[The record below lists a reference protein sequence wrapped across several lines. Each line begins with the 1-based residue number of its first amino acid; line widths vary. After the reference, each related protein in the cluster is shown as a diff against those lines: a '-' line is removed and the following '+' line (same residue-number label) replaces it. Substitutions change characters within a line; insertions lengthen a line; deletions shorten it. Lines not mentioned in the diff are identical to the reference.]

1 MASDLLFRAFANMKE
16 YDLTTNQ
23 VIVLLMLCDRTNQ
36 DSGQCNPSRETLAA
50 CTKLSVRS
58 VSRAIVELE
67 EKGFVTCIRRNRTS
81 TKYQIHLP
89 EFAGQPVPRHETHSP
104 ANQNMGDTQSRDTG
118 HTVPRHETACPVTRD
133 TVARKPIK
141 EPIYEPTIELLK
153 EEARAKN
160 KYVSYESLGLTSLP
174 KRWAD
179 WLAQAYPT
187 FVPDRV
193 FDQFSSFWN
202 KTAATKTLDGWFE
215 QFRKSTNGIPPSL
228 HEYMTGI
235 VDEKPGKAA
244 PKAKPKHQA
253 YMDGPVYSLEEM
265 GLA

>member
-1 MASDLLFRAFANMKE
+1 MSTSLSRAYVSLADKLSLSLLER
-16 YDLTTNQ
+16 Y
-23 VIVLLMLCDRTNQ
+23 VLWLLCDYMNDRT
-36 DSGQCNPSRETLAA
+36 GQCYPSIPTLAA
-50 CTKLSVRS
+50 KSGATQRGVIAAISTLEKEGFILIQRS
-58 VSRAIVELE
+58 PGR
-67 EKGFVTCIRRNRTS
+67 GNR
-81 TKYQIHLP
+81 YQIVSP
-89 EFAGQPVPRHETHSP
+89 EQWQIKGEPVNSVHPCTQFTREDSSLHPCTEFITPVNSVHHTRELSSP
-104 ANQNMGDTQSRDTG
+104 
-118 HTVPRHETACPVTRD
+118 E
-133 TVARKPIK
+133 PIK
-141 EPIYEPTIELLK
+141 EPLIEPAIELLK

-215 QFRKSTNGIPPSL
+215 QFRKSTKGIPPSL
-228 HEYMTGI
+228 HEYMAGI
-235 VDEKPGKAA
+235 VDEKPGKTAQ
-244 PKAKPKHQA
+244 AKPKHQA